1 MYGAVS
7 LEGGSLITL
16 QEDYHNFQNVAGRM
30 SIHNLFVYAEISGIP
45 QEKAE
50 DIKNRLSQI
59 LIKYTCDEN

>member
-7 LEGGSLITL
+7 LGGGSLITML
-16 QEDYHNFQNVAGRM
+16 EDYYNLQNVEGRM

>member
-1 MYGAVS
+1 M
-7 LEGGSLITL
+7 ITML
-16 QEDYHNFQNVAGRM
+16 EDYYNLQNVEGRM